1 MPRGTGPLGFYD
13 KPEQRT
19 TIESVR
25 LAADVPVAER
35 SNLEVLRTDTAT
47 FADVAEARRNRR
59 DDWNIEPAGYIEL
72 CNVQI
77 PVRQIK
83 K

>member
-1 MPRGTGPLGFYD
+1 MGFYD

-25 LAADVPVAER
+25 LAADVPAAER
-35 SNLEVLRTDTAT
+35 SNLEVLRTDTTT